1 MFNSFSNLHNKLGQ
15 SRVTARGCALM
26 RKEDEVTV
34 NRRTLVGTLCAV
46 SVFGVP
52 LISSAQTGTR
62 SNPIKIVVPYPPG
75 GPLDVSARAIAEAVH
90 GELGNV
96 IVDNRPGAGGNR
108 GVSYLA
114 QQKPDGMTL
123 CVGAVATHAV
133 NPNLFKKLPYDPIK
147 DFEPVTLIAHVP
159 NVLVVTPEFQK
170 RTGVKSVKDLVA
182 YCQANPDKLNY
193 ASGGNG
199 SAGHM
204 AGELF
209 KTKANIKMVHVPY
222 AGAAAAQ
229 LSVLAGQTDLIFDNL
244 SSASANIQAGK
255 LIPLAVTTAKRA
267 EALPDVPTMIEAG
280 VPDFDIS
287 TWYGLFVPAKT
298 PRETVDHLNAV
309 ITKALASDDMKK
321 RLARLGGESAPC
333 KPEEFAAL
341 IKSELA
347 KYAEI
352 VKASGA
358 RVD

>member
-1 MFNSFSNLHNKLGQ
+1 M
-15 SRVTARGCALM
+15 
-26 RKEDEVTV
+26 V
-34 NRRTLVGTLCAV
+34 NTQRRTLLGSAAV
-46 SVFGVP
+46 ISVFGLP
-52 LISSAQTGTR
+52 LTSQAQTGTS
-62 SNPIKIVVPYPPG
+62 SNPIRIVVPYPPG

-90 GELGNV
+90 DELGNV
-96 IVDNRPGAGGNR
+96 IVDNKPGAGGNR
-108 GVSYLA
+108 GVTYLA
-114 QQKPDGMTL
+114 KQKPDGMTL

-170 RTGVKSVKDLVA
+170 KYNIKSVADLVA
-182 YCQANPDKLNY
+182 YCKANPDKLNY

-209 KTKANIKMVHVPY
+209 KAQAGFKMVHVPY

-229 LSVLAGQTDLIFDNL
+229 LSVLSGQTDLMFDNL
-244 SSASANIQAGK
+244 ASATANIRAGK
-255 LIPLAVTTAKRA
+255 LVPLAVTTSTRAK
-267 EALPDVPTMIEAG
+267 ALPEVPTMIEAG
-280 VPDFDIS
+280 VKDFDIS

-298 PRETVDHLNAV
+298 PKDIVSRLNTV
-309 ITKALASDDMKK
+309 ITKALASDKMKE
-321 RLARLGGESAPC
+321 RLAKLGGESAPC

-341 IKSELA
+341 IASELK
-347 KYAEI
+347 KYAAI

>member
-1 MFNSFSNLHNKLGQ
+1 MVSI
-15 SRVTARGCALM
+15 
-26 RKEDEVTV
+26 
-34 NRRTLVGTLCAV
+34 NRRTLLGGAAAASLL
-46 SVFGVP
+46 SSIP
-52 LISSAQTGTR
+52 LTSLAQTGTG
-62 SNPIKIVVPYPPG
+62 SNPIRIIVPYPPG

-90 GELGNV
+90 DQLGNV

-108 GVSYLA
+108 GVTYLA
-114 QQKPDGMTL
+114 QQEPDGMTL

-170 RTGVKSVKDLVA
+170 RTGIKSVADLVA
-182 YCQANPDKLNY
+182 YCKKNPDKLNY

-199 SAGHM
+199 SGGHM
-204 AGELF
+204 AGELL
-209 KTKANIKMVHVPY
+209 KAKAGIKMVHVPY

-229 LSVLAGQTDLIFDNL
+229 LSVLAGQTDLMFDNL
-244 SSASANIQAGK
+244 ASATANIKAGK
-255 LIPLAVTTAKRA
+255 LIALAVTTTTRAKSMP
-267 EALPDVPTMIEAG
+267 EVPTMIEAG
-280 VPDFDIS
+280 VPEFDIS

-298 PRETVDHLNAV
+298 PAKIVNHLNDV
-309 ITKALASDDMKK
+309 ITSALKSEKMKE
-321 RLARLGGESAPC
+321 RLAKLGGESSPC
-333 KPEEFAAL
+333 SPSEFKSL
-341 IKSELA
+341 VQSELK

>member
-1 MFNSFSNLHNKLGQ
+1 MVHI
-15 SRVTARGCALM
+15 
-26 RKEDEVTV
+26 
-34 NRRTLVGTLCAV
+34 NRRALVSAVAVSSVIGLPSFAQAQVGT
-46 SVFGVP
+46 G
-52 LISSAQTGTR
+52 
-62 SNPIKIVVPYPPG
+62 SNPIRIVVPYPPG
-75 GPLDVSARAIAEAVH
+75 GPLDVSARAIAEAVTPD
-90 GELGNV
+90 LGNV

-108 GVSYLA
+108 GVTYLA

-147 DFEPVTLIAHVP
+147 DFQPITLIAHVP

-170 RTGVKSVKDLVA
+170 RTGIKSVQDLVA
-182 YCQANPDKLNY
+182 YCKKNPGKLNY

-209 KTKANIKMVHVPY
+209 KSRAKIFMVHIPY

-244 SSASANIQAGK
+244 ASANANIKAGK
-255 LIPLAVTTAKRA
+255 LIPLAVTTSQRA
-267 EALPDVPTMIEAG
+267 AALPNVPTMQECG
-280 VPDFDIS
+280 VADFNIS

-298 PRETVDHLNAV
+298 PAPIVTKLNSTIV
-309 ITKALASDDMKK
+309 KALNSDALKA
-321 RLARLGGESAPC
+321 RLAKLGGESAPC
-333 KPEEFAAL
+333 TPEEFSAL
-341 IKSELA
+341 IRTELA

-352 VKASGA
+352 VKVSGA